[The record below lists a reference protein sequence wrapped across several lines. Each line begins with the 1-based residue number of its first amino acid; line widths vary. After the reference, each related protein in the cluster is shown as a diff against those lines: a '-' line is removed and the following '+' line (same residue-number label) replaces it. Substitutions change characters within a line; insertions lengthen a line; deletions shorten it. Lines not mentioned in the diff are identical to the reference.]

1 MWEPDAVDLLR
12 RVRAGDRAAEGPLYA
27 RLREMVAGMLA
38 RHLRGTDLQRI
49 CDPSDVQQ
57 SVLQQFDK
65 GVRQNQWTVETTD
78 QLRALV
84 WTMAL
89 NKLREVA
96 RREQARRYKDGAG
109 EPARRAPFEL
119 VDDLVAAGASTPS
132 ERFVANE
139 LLQYLREKLPPDL
152 QAPLDL
158 RLQGATWKEIAAQ
171 LGRKEHALQVK
182 FTRHLLS
189 LMQAWDLEGGDSGQA
204 AEALD

>member
-1 MWEPDAVDLLR
+1 
-12 RVRAGDRAAEGPLYA
+12 
-27 RLREMVAGMLA
+27 
-38 RHLRGTDLQRI
+38 
-49 CDPSDVQQ
+49 VQQ
-57 SVLQQFDK
+57 SVLLQFDK

-139 LLQYLREKLPPDL
+139 LLLYLREKLPPDL

-189 LMQAWDLEGGDSGQA
+189 LMQAWDLEGGDSGTT
-204 AEALD
+204 AETLD